1 MKVQSKFIQPLF
13 VENAHLKSELID
25 LNVYIEERKL
35 YLCKFLSDTGPNG
48 EDYILEKAVGDL
60 QQICTLVGSMFY
72 HNEMRFKE

>member
-1 MKVQSKFIQPLF
+1 
-13 VENAHLKSELID
+13 
-25 LNVYIEERKL
+25 VYIEERKL
-35 YLCKFLSDTGPNG
+35 YLCKFLSDSGPNG